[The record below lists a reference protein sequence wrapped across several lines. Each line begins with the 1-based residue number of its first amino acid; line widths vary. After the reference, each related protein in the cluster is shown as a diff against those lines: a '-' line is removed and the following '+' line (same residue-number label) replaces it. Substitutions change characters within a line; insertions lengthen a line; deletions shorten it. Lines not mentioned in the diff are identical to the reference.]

1 MGKFLFSQKVFK
13 PAHWRSLRNL
23 SLRNRKSMGKFF
35 ERFSL
40 DLKIT
45 ANQRE
50 TVSKKP
56 VSKKPEWVYL
66 SDYAIAC
73 CMLLL

>member
-1 MGKFLFSQKVFK
+1 MGKFPFSKKVFK
-13 PAHWRSLRNL
+13 PSHWRSLRNL
-23 SLRNRKSMGKFF
+23 SLKNRKSMGKFF

-56 VSKKPEWVYL
+56 VSKKPEIMGVINDL
-66 SDYAIAC
+66 MESSFDKI
-73 CMLLL
+73 